1 MAAMLSEHF
10 SVDEWACKGT
20 NCCNH
25 SCPDPSFK
33 LMMGLE
39 ALRTRTLQGVLRINC
54 GYRCTRHNTEVGG
67 APESY
72 HPRNMA
78 ADVSSPGMSGK
89 QLALQ
94 AENVD
99 AFRHG
104 GIGIYPDRIH
114 VDIGPMRRWV
124 KHE

>member
-1 MAAMLSEHF
+1 MSAMLSEHF
-10 SVDEWACKGT
+10 SVDEWACKGKA
-20 NCCNH
+20 CCGH
-25 SCPDPSFK
+25 SCPDPSLK

-39 ALRTRTLQGVLRINC
+39 ELRAMTPQKILRINC
-54 GYRCTRHNTEVGG
+54 GYRCNEHNAEMGG

-94 AENVD
+94 AEGID

-104 GIGIYPDRIH
+104 GIGVYPDRIH
-114 VDIGPMRRWV
+114 VDIGPMRRWT
-124 KHE
+124 K